1 MVKHK
6 RSIGF
11 FFNRWFAQLF
21 CRASLQPFFRHGYK
35 LMLRGMGLLNADGD
49 DVTGETWLLEKL
61 ATTEIKLIV
70 DVGANTSVYGYDV
83 LPKSVKLIAF
93 EPNPETFA
101 LLSAKQY
108 PKRVELHQVAVGDH
122 NKTISLYDFAD
133 DATAKASQPTATLA
147 STNKEVIEQFHGQKS
162 KRYQVK
168 QVTLDS
174 FLAPR
179 TVKHIDL
186 LKIDVEGAELAVLR
200 GAKQLIAKHQI
211 DLIQFEFNEMNVYQR
226 VFLKDFIDQLP
237 NYRFYRLG
245 PNGLLP
251 LRPYRPLTH
260 ELFGFQNILAIS
272 NRNLHKWLMIFHT
285 ADS

>member
-1 MVKHK
+1 MAQ
-6 RSIGF
+6 RSVGF
-11 FFNRWFAQLF
+11 YLNRWFAQLF
-21 CRASLQPFFRHGYK
+21 CRTSLQPLFRHGYK

-49 DVTGETWLLEKL
+49 DVTGETWLLEQL
-61 ATTEIKLIV
+61 AKTKIKLVV
-70 DVGANTSVYGYDV
+70 DVGANTSVYGYSV
-83 LPKSVKLIAF
+83 LPKSVKFIAF

-101 LLSAKQY
+101 QLSAKRY
-108 PKRVELHQVAVGDH
+108 PKRVELFQLAVGDH

-133 DATAKASQPTATLA
+133 DAAAKASQPTATLA
-147 STNKEVIEQFHGQKS
+147 STNKQVIEQFHGQKS

-179 TVKHIDL
+179 RVKHIDL

-200 GAKQLIAKHQI
+200 GAQQLIANHHI

-226 VFLKDFIDQLP
+226 VFLKDFIDLLP

-251 LRPYRPLTH
+251 LPTYRPLTH
-260 ELFGFQNILAIS
+260 ELFGFQNILAVHQRANHS
-272 NRNLHKWLMIFHT
+272 W
-285 ADS
+285 